1 MTSVYLNQLG
11 LLCPLGNDTETVYRR
26 LVGGDRSAFER
37 RVCMGK

>member
-26 LVGGDRSAFER
+26 LVAQ
-37 RVCMGK
+37 